1 MAMNYGLTT
10 TSAAASSGTSTT
22 TASQPKQ
29 DCASGTDTP
38 ATTETGFTFNRR
50 TRTFIPSAPHHHGV
64 HKRSNRAAN
73 ISERQVTA
81 NRKSTS
87 RPFQP
92 AVREA
97 SSQLI
102 AKEIDS
108 AYAILNNQNFIGAE
122 KAFRIIL
129 TDNWGELTTFEK
141 ENTTVGLARSLKEQT
156 REKQIE
162 ACSLLEE
169 LRLEGKLSWFGA
181 STICNLD
188 LTLSLCEE
196 ALGKQLEAETRL
208 LKLRR
213 VSPNADE
220 RALCKSSRYYPA
232 DINNARLWQSMGKN
246 TQAERLLLNVKADLI
261 ERLQSEPSAA
271 IAPKLQKYL
280 DSVNM
285 ALVRLWEVMNKHES
299 AEKLLLIM
307 SRKHPNDSEEALCK
321 PCGHLDTDLTLV
333 RLWQI
338 KGKNNRAE
346 KLLLNMSGKRPG
358 ASEEELC
365 KPCRKH
371 DIDLTLVRH
380 WELTGKN
387 KLAEKL
393 LLKMSGK
400 HPDASEE
407 ILCKPCWQP
416 KIDLTLVRHWAAN
429 GKHSLSE
436 RLLLNMIH
444 KHPDDDEDILCEPS
458 GHHDIDLARAK
469 IWQDMDKTERA
480 ERLLLN
486 MSAKPL
492 NDSEESLCKPSGH
505 HDIDLAL
512 ARLWQIMG
520 KHERAERL
528 LLNMSGKQPGASE
541 EILFQ
546 PCWKNVI
553 DLTLVRQWD
562 VMGKYKWSEKLLL
575 NMSGKSSCASE
586 QELCRACGH
595 NDIDLALV
603 LLWEK
608 LEKHE
613 LAEKLL
619 LNMSGKSANDS
630 EESLCIPFGQHDID
644 LALVRLWEMMGKH
657 EWAGRLLRRCCDLY
671 HTNEC
676 EYTLLCFSA
685 GQAGFMEMIGNY
697 PETANTLLVTS
708 IHYFNLAC
716 KQITNDD
723 PESGKDS
730 LEKALEI
737 VESILKK
744 YPLYTG
750 AYSQKAH
757 CLRML
762 GRGEQEWREW
772 FEKAASLD
780 PGRLYKEKTDL
791 WRNNEAT
798 ALLKLRSLKV

>member
-1 MAMNYGLTT
+1 MNYGLST
-10 TSAAASSGTSTT
+10 TSAPTNSGTSTT
-22 TASQPKQ
+22 TTSQPKQ
-29 DCASGTDTP
+29 NRASGSDTS
-38 ATTETGFTFNRR
+38 ATTETTFTPGRR
-50 TRTFIPSAPHHHGV
+50 ARTFVPSARHHQGAHE
-64 HKRSNRAAN
+64 RSNRAAN
-73 ISERQVTA
+73 TSNRQATA
-81 NRKSTS
+81 NRRSTS

-92 AVREA
+92 AARNA
-97 SSQLI
+97 SSQQI

-108 AYAILNNQNFIGAE
+108 AFAILNNQNFIGAE
-122 KAFRIIL
+122 KAFRVIL
-129 TDNWGELTTFEK
+129 TDNWGELTAFEK
-141 ENTTVGLARSLKEQT
+141 QNTTVGLARSLKEQT

-213 VSPNADE
+213 VSHNADE
-220 RALCKSSRYYPA
+220 KTLYKPSRYYPA

-261 ERLQSEPSAA
+261 ERLHSEPSAA

-299 AEKLLLIM
+299 AEKLLLNM
-307 SRKHPNDSEEALCK
+307 SRKHPNGSEEALCK
-321 PCGHLDTDLTLV
+321 PCGYRDIDLTLV
-333 RLWQI
+333 RLWQMT
-338 KGKNNRAE
+338 GKNNRAE

-371 DIDLTLVRH
+371 EIDLTLVRH

-393 LLKMSGK
+393 LLNMSGK

-407 ILCKPCWQP
+407 ILCKPCWQR
-416 KIDLTLVRHWAAN
+416 KIDLTLVLHWAVK
-429 GKHSLSE
+429 GKYSLAE
-436 RLLLNMIH
+436 RLLLNMLL
-444 KHPDDDEDILCEPS
+444 KHPDDSEDILCEPS
-458 GHHDIDLARAK
+458 GHHDIDLARAR

-486 MSAKPL
+486 ISAKTL
-492 NDSEESLCKPSGH
+492 NDTEESLCKPSGY

-512 ARLWQIMG
+512 TRLWQIMG

-528 LLNMSGKQPGASE
+528 LLIMSGKQPGASE

-546 PCWKNVI
+546 PCWKNDI
-553 DLTLVRQWD
+553 DLTLVRHWE
-562 VMGKYKWSEKLLL
+562 VMGRYKWSEKLLL

-586 QELCRACGH
+586 QELCKPCGH

-603 LLWEK
+603 RLWEK

-619 LNMSGKSANDS
+619 LNMGGKCPNDS
-630 EESLCIPFGQHDID
+630 EENLCIPFGHHDID

-657 EWAGRLLRRCCDLY
+657 EWAGKLLRRCCDLY
-671 HTNEC
+671 HSHEC
-676 EYTLLCFSA
+676 GYTLLCFSA
-685 GQAGFMEMIGNY
+685 GQAEFMEMIGNH
-697 PETANTLLVTS
+697 PETANTLLVSS

-723 PESGKDS
+723 PESGNDS

-737 VESILKK
+737 AESILEK
-744 YPLYTG
+744 YPLYAG

-762 GRGEQEWREW
+762 GRSEQEWREW

-798 ALLKLRSLKV
+798 ALLKLRSLKL